1 MAKFAKAGNKI
12 LSVIAMV
19 LILLMLL
26 YGGYSLWSTEM
37 INRGAFV
44 SDELLKYK
52 PSGDATDRVTFNELL
67 KINKDVK
74 AWITIDDTHIDYP
87 VVQGKTNQEYLN
99 KDVYGEFSLSGAIFL
114 DYRNS
119 PDFSD
124 RYSLLYGHHMQNGAM
139 FGDVVEFV
147 NEDYFANHDTGT
159 LYLPDITYKITL
171 FACVETQEFDS
182 IIYNPTGQNKENLDV
197 LLGYIKDKATQY
209 RSIEFGAEDLIIG
222 MSTCAEAAT
231 NGRVVLF
238 GRLDELNQ
246 IKDGG
251 KSNENEKYN

>member
-1 MAKFAKAGNKI
+1 MTLEIAAKLAKVGNKI
-12 LSVIAMV
+12 LSVLAMV

-37 INRGAFV
+37 LNRGAFI

-52 PSGDATDRVTFNELL
+52 PAGDGTDSATFAELL
-67 KINKDVK
+67 KLNKDVK

-87 VVQGKTNQEYLN
+87 VVQGTTNQEYLN
-99 KDVYGEFSLSGAIFL
+99 KDVYGNFALSGAIFL

-124 RYSLLYGHHMQNGAM
+124 SYSLLYGHHMENGAM
-139 FGDVVEFV
+139 FGDVTSFIKD
-147 NEDYFANHDTGT
+147 DYFAKHKTGT
-159 LYLPDITYKITL
+159 LYLPSGTYKITL
-171 FACVETQEFDS
+171 FACVEINEFDS
-182 IIYNPTGQNKENLDV
+182 IIYNPTGQNKNNLNV
-197 LLGYIKDKATQY
+197 LLGYIKDKAEQY
-209 RSIEFGAEDLIIG
+209 REIGLDTDDLILG

-238 GRLDELNQ
+238 GRLD
-246 IKDGG
+246 K
-251 KSNENEKYN
+251 